1 MRLFKN
7 GVDEGWV
14 EFHKMYGSGF
24 STFSV
29 PLFTVDKNTCIV
41 YKAGHCGG
49 LCGHGGTNVYKRVN
63 GKWTFIQSIG
73 MIWIS

>member
-1 MRLFKN
+1 VRLFKN

-14 EFHKMYGSGF
+14 EFNKMYGSGL

-49 LCGHGGTNVYKRVN
+49 SCGHGGTSVYKKIN
-63 GKWTFIQSIG
+63 GKWTFVQSIG